1 MSNNQVI
8 SDIDVKDVIVDMA
21 KILNTDYEE
30 ENNEYSIRIPDDIGK
45 GFVKGI
51 KFSNG
56 VGVLETV
63 CLLKKKLKLELGKGV
78 VNPLKIVFNRDC
90 KFLYRNE
97 EDGSSNEVERLECFI
112 SSGSIKNHHI
122 FVLPADKPIS
132 IFSIEINRK
141 QFEEKVDLLLSEMDQ
156 ELEMVFRDVNGV
168 NSFFYKS
175 QYSLDISEKI
185 DEFED
190 TEMSGFLKAVHSE
203 GKVYE
208 ILTYCLKQYL
218 DDLNAPEKRTIFRKV
233 TLDKIEEAVKI
244 IKDEIDTI
252 GNIITLSRR
261 VGINQNTLQSGFKRF
276 YNVSVNEFIR
286 NCRMDKAK
294 ELLLNTDLNITE
306 ITYKIGIN
314 SRSYF
319 SKLFKE
325 KYGMSPK
332 VFQNKNR
339 EGSETYKTA

>member
-1 MSNNQVI
+1 MTLIKFI
-8 SDIDVKDVIVDMA
+8 SFSIFLQFASAFTISGTVKDAATGEPLPYTNIMV
-21 KILNTDYEE
+21 LNTDIGTASDINGYYIIPSVSIGDYTIQFMMIGFATLGEE
-30 ENNEYSIRIPDDIGK
+30 IKISNNNIRVDVELNPKVIDVNEI
-45 GFVKGI
+45 
-51 KFSNG
+51 
-56 VGVLETV
+56 TV
-63 CLLKKKLKLELGKGV
+63 
-78 VNPLKIVFNRDC
+78 
-90 KFLYRNE
+90 
-97 EDGSSNEVERLECFI
+97 SAERT
-112 SSGSIKNHHI
+112 
-122 FVLPADKPIS
+122 
-132 IFSIEINRK
+132 

-156 ELEMVFRDVNGV
+156 ELEKVFRDVNGV

-185 DEFED
+185 DEFEE

-208 ILTYCLKQYL
+208 ILTHCLKQYL

-233 TLDKIEEAVKI
+233 TLEKIEQAVKI

-261 VGINQNTLQSGFKRF
+261 VGINQNTLQSGFNRF

-286 NCRMDKAK
+286 NYRMEKAK

-332 VFQNKNR
+332 VFQSKNR
-339 EGSETYKTA
+339 EDSEAYKTA